1 MGAPAQG
8 EENGR
13 TSRKASKA
21 MGHGARVQVPV
32 SKHAES
38 GCRDTGSEPRSK
50 WSEPTRACG
59 TVATERHHSAL
70 STSAIPHVGMGPD
83 FDPRAV
89 PEKNKVPNP
98 PTHGTATVMSRRA
111 PIQARNATI
120 LGKEARKAMVMEHG
134 IKSPSLRNGC
144 QACRD
149 TGPNASPLRADT
161 TGVRRQSE

>member
-21 MGHGARVQVPV
+21 IGHGARVQVPV

-70 STSAIPHVGMGPD
+70 SSSAIPHVGMGPD

-89 PEKNKVPNP
+89 PEKKLVPNP
-98 PTHGTATVMSRRA
+98 PTRSTTGHNDKWGHRLR
-111 PIQARNATI
+111 ARNMD
-120 LGKEARKAMVMEHG
+120 EPRERPARQWVMELG
-134 IKSPSLRNGC
+134 FKYPSLCMWSR
-144 QACRD
+144 
-149 TGPNASPLRADT
+149 
-161 TGVRRQSE
+161 GVATLGLKPAP